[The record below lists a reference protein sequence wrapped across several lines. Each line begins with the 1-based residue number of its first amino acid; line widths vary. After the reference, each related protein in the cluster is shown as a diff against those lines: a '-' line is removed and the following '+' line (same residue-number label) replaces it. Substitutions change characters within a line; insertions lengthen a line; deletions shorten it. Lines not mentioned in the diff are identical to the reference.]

1 MERLLGKAGIL
12 LICTVALCM
21 NGEVFAPVTA
31 LLAAVTASSAV
42 QLLRGKTAVVIMLLW
57 SLSCAFFPPMLLTM
71 PVLVCDA
78 VREKKLWVL
87 LPALAAMPHIGSF
100 TGTQLL
106 LAAAT
111 VFAALI
117 TELRLSKLENTV
129 DLLTSMRDEGTE
141 QNIRLTEQNAR
152 LTEAQ
157 DNAVRLATMQERN
170 RIARE
175 IHDNV
180 GHMLTR
186 SLLQAGALN
195 IVNKDEKLKEPLESL
210 RSTLDQAMT
219 SIRESVHDLHDDS
232 IDLRKVIEDSIATVG
247 ERFNVELDYSCGNDT
262 PGNIKLCIA
271 GVVKEGLSN
280 AVKHSD
286 GDRIKLILREHP
298 GFWQLVM
305 EDNGHPKGISSGG
318 IGLRNM
324 EDRARSAGGT
334 ISFTPSDKG
343 FRIFMTIPRD
353 KKEV

>member
-1 MERLLGKAGIL
+1 MERLLGKGAIL

-21 NGEVFAPVTA
+21 NGDVFSPVIA
-31 LLAAVTASSAV
+31 LLAAITASSAI
-42 QLLRGKTAVVIMLLW
+42 QLLGGKAAAAIMLLW
-57 SLSCAFFPPMLLTM
+57 ASSCAFFPPMLLTL
-71 PVLVCDA
+71 PVLLCDA
-78 VREKKLWVL
+78 MREKKLWAM
-87 LPALAAMPHIGSF
+87 LPALAAMPYSGRF
-100 TGTQLL
+100 TDIQLL
-106 LAAAT
+106 LTAA
-111 VFAALI
+111 VMLAALV
-117 TELRLSKLENTV
+117 TELRFSKLEKTIS
-129 DLLTSMRDEGTE
+129 LLTSMRDEGTE

-186 SLLQAGALN
+186 SLLQAGALS

-210 RSTLDQAMT
+210 RSTLDSAMT

-232 IDLRKVIEDSIATVG
+232 IDLRKVIEDSIETVS
-247 ERFNVELDYSCGNDT
+247 ERFSVELDYGCGNDI

-280 AVKHSD
+280 AAKHSD
-286 GDRIKLILREHP
+286 GDRIKLVLREHP

-305 EDNGHPKGISSGG
+305 EDNGHPKGIGSGG

-334 ISFTPSDKG
+334 ISFTPSDRG
-343 FRIFMTIPRD
+343 FRIFMTIPRE
-353 KKEV
+353 KKA

>member
-1 MERLLGKAGIL
+1 MERLLGKTAMT
-12 LICTVALCM
+12 LICTIALCM
-21 NGEVFAPVTA
+21 SGDSFSPVIA
-31 LLAAVTASSAV
+31 LLAAVTMSSV
-42 QLLRGKTAVVIMLLW
+42 IQLLGGKAAAVIMLLW
-57 SLSCAFFPPMLLTM
+57 AGSCIFFPPMLLTL

-78 VREKKLWVL
+78 FREKKLWVL
-87 LPALAAMPHIGSF
+87 LPALAAMPHISSF
-100 TGTQLL
+100 TYTQLL
-106 LAAAT
+106 LTAAAM
-111 VFAALI
+111 FAALI
-117 TELRLSKLENTV
+117 TELRVSKLERTV

-186 SLLQAGALN
+186 SLLQAGALS

-210 RSTLDQAMT
+210 RSTLDSAMT

-232 IDLRKVIEDSIATVG
+232 IDLRKVIEDSIDTVK
-247 ERFNVELDYSCGNDT
+247 ERFTVDLDYGCGNNI

-280 AVKHSD
+280 AAKHSD
-286 GDRIKLILREHP
+286 GDRIKLVLREHP
-298 GFWQLVM
+298 GFWQVVI
-305 EDNGHPKGISSGG
+305 EDNGHPKGINSGG

-343 FRIFMTIPRD
+343 FRIFMTIPRG
-353 KKEV
+353 KHT

>member
-1 MERLLGKAGIL
+1 MERLLDKAAIL

-21 NGEVFAPVTA
+21 SGDVFSPVIA
-31 LLAAVTASSAV
+31 LLTAVTASSAI
-42 QLLRGKTAVVIMLLW
+42 QLLGGRAALVIMLLW
-57 SLSCAFFPPMLLTM
+57 AGSCAFFPPMLLTM
-71 PVLVCDA
+71 PVLLCDA
-78 VREKKLWVL
+78 LREKKLWAM
-87 LPALAAMPHIGSF
+87 LPALAVLPHLGGF
-100 TGTQLL
+100 TATQLL
-106 LAAAT
+106 LTAAT
-111 VFAALI
+111 MSAALI
-117 TELRLSKLENTV
+117 TELRVSKLERTV
-129 DLLTSMRDEGTE
+129 VHLTSLRDEGTE

-186 SLLQAGALN
+186 SLLQAGALS

-210 RSTLDQAMT
+210 RSTLDSAMT

-232 IDLRKVIEDSIATVG
+232 IDLRKVIEDCIETVS
-247 ERFNVELDYSCGNDT
+247 EKFAVDLDYGCGNDI

-271 GVVKEGLSN
+271 GVVREGLSN
-280 AVKHSD
+280 AAKHSD
-286 GDRIKLILREHP
+286 GDRIKLVLREHP
-298 GFWQLVM
+298 GFWQVVID
-305 EDNGHPKGISSGG
+305 DNGHPKGINSGG

-343 FRIFMTIPRD
+343 FRIFMTIPRE
-353 KKEV
+353 KHT